1 MERLRPPRG
10 LIVDLITPLTS
21 GGDIDGRGLGRLLD
35 RLLPHVQAL
44 LLASPYAGEGLNLA
58 PGQRAELLD
67 KALVVV
73 RGSVP
78 VLVWISGDT
87 EERTA
92 ENLRLL
98 RKTKEARRYTG
109 PIIWMDT
116 PLLYHSNRG
125 LSPLYERLVSEA
137 GEPFV
142 LHNDPEMIDPLK
154 RAFKRR
160 NIRTS
165 ILKELVLTEEG
176 IQGLIFSGSLDR
188 AQNYQKALRSRTGF
202 NIYDG
207 DESNFLVHPSLSGV
221 ISKGAN
227 LAPRAWQKITA
238 SSLRQDD
245 HQDDCPD
252 PEAGPFGHGR
262 HRVTRLH
269 HPSGD
274 PGRQEDRTER
284 ADGKVRGLSVDGV
297 QIKWLAYLRT
307 WCPSRTWNCLIF
319 FSVTG
324 ENIPMGRYMIFLPC
338 LAAMP

>member
-109 PIIWMDT
+109 PIIWVDT

-245 HQDDCPD
+245 HQDDYPD
-252 PEAGPFGHGR
+252 SLKQIWELGGYLNGLKTIYDESTVLILKLALSDMGVIESPASTIHLEIP
-262 HRVTRLH
+262 
-269 HPSGD
+269 
-274 PGRQEDRTER
+274 EDR
-284 ADGKVRGLSVDGV
+284 
-297 QIKWLAYLRT
+297 RT
-307 WCPSRTWNCLIF
+307 ALKELMEKYGDFR
-319 FSVTG
+319 
-324 ENIPMGRYMIFLPC
+324 
-338 LAAMP
+338 

>member
-109 PIIWMDT
+109 PIIWVDT

-125 LSPLYERLVSEA
+125 LPPLYERLVSEA

-245 HQDDCPD
+245 HQDDYPD
-252 PEAGPFGHGR
+252 SLKQIWELGGYLNGLKTIYDESTVLILKLALSDMGVIESPASTIHLEIP
-262 HRVTRLH
+262 
-269 HPSGD
+269 
-274 PGRQEDRTER
+274 EDR
-284 ADGKVRGLSVDGV
+284 
-297 QIKWLAYLRT
+297 RT
-307 WCPSRTWNCLIF
+307 ALKELMEKYGDFR
-319 FSVTG
+319 
-324 ENIPMGRYMIFLPC
+324 
-338 LAAMP
+338 

>member
-109 PIIWMDT
+109 PIIWVDT

-125 LSPLYERLVSEA
+125 LPPLYERLVSEA

-245 HQDDCPD
+245 HRDDYPD
-252 PEAGPFGHGR
+252 SLKQIWELGGYLNGLKTIYDESTVLILKLALSDMGVIESPASTIHLEIP
-262 HRVTRLH
+262 
-269 HPSGD
+269 
-274 PGRQEDRTER
+274 EDR
-284 ADGKVRGLSVDGV
+284 
-297 QIKWLAYLRT
+297 RT
-307 WCPSRTWNCLIF
+307 ALKELMEKYGDFR
-319 FSVTG
+319 
-324 ENIPMGRYMIFLPC
+324 
-338 LAAMP
+338 